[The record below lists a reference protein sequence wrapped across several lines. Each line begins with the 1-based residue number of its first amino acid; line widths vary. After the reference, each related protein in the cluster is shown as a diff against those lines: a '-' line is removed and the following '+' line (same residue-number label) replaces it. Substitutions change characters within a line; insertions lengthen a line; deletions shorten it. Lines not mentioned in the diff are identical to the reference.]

1 MPRVE
6 EVLEAMGTAKL
17 FTTLDLKKGY
27 YQVLVEPE
35 HQTKTTFITEFGK
48 YQFRVMPFGL
58 RNAPATFQRL
68 MDLVLKDTTN
78 FAKCYMVTE
87 KFTGLSSQ
95 LALRELQGES
105 CCL

>member
-1 MPRVE
+1 MFAVPKKNGEIRLVVDYGRLNQVTVPDPYVMPRVE
-6 EVLEAMGTAKL
+6 EVLEAMGAAKL

-58 RNAPATFQRL
+58 RNAPATF
-68 MDLVLKDTTN
+68 
-78 FAKCYMVTE
+78 
-87 KFTGLSSQ
+87 
-95 LALRELQGES
+95 
-105 CCL
+105 